1 MFFVKRTGW
10 SKGLSRVLLSRPV
23 FTTSGLLSGAA
34 VVCLRAYTE
43 TRIYMYICLS
53 LPFVEHATRTIV
65 TPFDVAEERLSILTA
80 SLLPDFRIKKC
91 RQRHNREEP
100 LPSFSLSDFLAMDG
114 ICFFISFYIFKI
126 FFQKIKYTF
135 LNNGNYEGLYDLV

>member
-1 MFFVKRTGW
+1 MSFVKRTGW

-65 TPFDVAEERLSILTA
+65 TPFDVAEGRLSILTA

-114 ICFFISFYIFKI
+114 SVSSFLSIFLKFFFK
-126 FFQKIKYTF
+126 K
-135 LNNGNYEGLYDLV
+135 